1 MLKALFAGT
10 VLVFSL
16 TTAQAADPSAEPLK
30 PANPVLKLATTT
42 STDNSGLLKEI
53 LPVFEKETGYQV
65 QVIAVGTGKALKMG
79 EDGDVDVVLVHAR
92 AAEDKFVEE
101 GHGDQRYGVMY
112 NDFVLLGPEDDKA
125 GVKETETAVDGVK
138 KIAEAQ
144 AVFVSRG
151 DDSGTDKMEK
161 SLWKDAE
168 VTPEGEWYREAGQ
181 GMGKVIQMAG
191 ELGAYTLS
199 DRGTWLAYTDKSPLT
214 IVLEGDEKL
223 FNPYGIIAVSQKKYP
238 DINHDGAQ
246 ALIDWMISPEG
257 QKIIGDFKINGKQ
270 LFIPD
275 AGEDE
280 QDQAEDMKEAA

>member
-101 GHGDQRYGVMY
+101 GHGDQRYGV
-112 NDFVLLGPEDDKA
+112 
-125 GVKETETAVDGVK
+125 
-138 KIAEAQ
+138 IA
-144 AVFVSRG
+144 
-151 DDSGTDKMEK
+151 
-161 SLWKDAE
+161 
-168 VTPEGEWYREAGQ
+168 
-181 GMGKVIQMAG
+181 
-191 ELGAYTLS
+191 
-199 DRGTWLAYTDKSPLT
+199 
-214 IVLEGDEKL
+214 
-223 FNPYGIIAVSQKKYP
+223 
-238 DINHDGAQ
+238 
-246 ALIDWMISPEG
+246 
-257 QKIIGDFKINGKQ
+257 
-270 LFIPD
+270 
-275 AGEDE
+275 
-280 QDQAEDMKEAA
+280 